1 MRTKFLAAVSVSL
14 FLLTALSSVGA
25 ASAAAVHGSVYTI
38 DNQAANSVLQFQA
51 GPNGMLTLT
60 GTFST
65 QGAGTGSAL
74 ASQGALAL
82 TQDGR
87 WLVTVDAGS
96 NELTVFHV
104 GPDGSLAFAS
114 KVGSH
119 GTNPISVTINDNT
132 VYLLNAGTSTV
143 AGNIAGFVLGNDG
156 SLTYISGSSQP
167 LGGAPGSSPEQIGF
181 DNTGSVLVV
190 AEKGANLID
199 TYTVGS
205 GGVAS
210 GPMTIASNSAG
221 PYGFAFTSHDFLVIS
236 EAAAG
241 SLSSYAVSADGSL
254 TLISGSV
261 PDFGAAPCWVAVS
274 HDGRYAYT
282 SNAHGGTISSYS
294 VSHGGSLSLLE
305 SVGAVTSVPTLDLA
319 FSGNNLFLYALNGGH
334 ITSFQTNPDG
344 SIAQVSVVGGL
355 PGSATGL
362 VAG

>member
-1 MRTKFLAAVSVSL
+1 MRTRFLAAVSVGL
-14 FLLTALSSVGA
+14 FLLTALSSFGA

-51 GPNGMLTLT
+51 GPNGVLTLT

-65 QGAGTGSAL
+65 QGSGTGSAL

-96 NELTVFHV
+96 NELTAFHV

-114 KVGSH
+114 KVGSQ
-119 GTNPISVTINDNT
+119 GTNPISVTINDDT
-132 VYLLNAGTSTV
+132 VYVLNAGTSTV

-156 SLTYISGSSQP
+156 SLTYISGSNQP

-190 AEKGANLID
+190 SEKGANLID
-199 TYTVGS
+199 TYTVND
-205 GGVAS
+205 GVAT
-210 GPMTIASNSAG
+210 GPTTTTSNSAG
-221 PYGFAFTSHDFLVIS
+221 PYGFAFTSHDSLVIS

-294 VSHGGSLSLLE
+294 VSHGGSLSLLA
-305 SVGAVTSVPTLDLA
+305 SVGAVTSIPTLDLA
-319 FSGNNLFLYALNGGH
+319 FSGNNQFLYALNGGH
-334 ITSFQTNPDG
+334 ITSFQTSPDG
-344 SIAQVSVVGGL
+344 SIAQVSVLGGL
-355 PGSATGL
+355 PASATGL